1 MKNLILIIAAILVS
15 FTSFSQSQKEQIFKL
30 YSPHNPVEDVHPN
43 KKVCYTSLIDQKQT
57 AQFYSYYTYEGIDL
71 IVEEANRILSIYNA
85 DKSEYFK
92 RSDFLGKDGLF
103 DASKGDF
110 MVYTVTFSDGSYMKV
125 GAMDNDEYV
134 ADWGYVKVMEVT
146 FKQGEN

>member
-1 MKNLILIIAAILVS
+1 MKNLVLIIAAILVS
-15 FTSFSQSQKEQIFKL
+15 FASFSQSQKDQIFKP
-30 YSPHNPVEDVHPN
+30 YSPHNPAEYVHPN

-57 AQFYSYYTYEGIDL
+57 AQFYSHYTYEGIDL
-71 IVEEANRILSIYNA
+71 VIEEANRILSIYDA

-92 RSDFLGKDGLF
+92 RSDFLSKDGLF
-103 DASKGDF
+103 NASKGDF

-134 ADWGYVKVMEVT
+134 PDWGYVKVMEMV